1 MKSEAKT
8 KKRCVS
14 GVPEVRQ
21 RITEMGASH
30 LGYRLG
36 EAALDKA
43 QMDTQEKPRESSS
56 EITKVRQQLENE
68 IPDSKEVERN
78 LRNYRIRNEQILQ
91 TAIDGFCIVD
101 PKGRILEV
109 NRAASAI
116 YGYSQEEM
124 VGMNIADFR
133 VGNPQESWLHGKRA
147 MKRGYDRME
156 TRHWRKDGQIVDL
169 EVSTNFV
176 EMGEEKFFFSFF
188 HDITERKRAEQAL
201 KEREK
206 ELQIKTTNLEEVNTA
221 LKVLLKRRDEDKGE
235 LEEKVLFNVKGL
247 IRPYLDKLKK
257 SGLNE
262 KQRAY
267 AEILEANLDDIVS
280 PFSRR
285 LSSLFLKLTP
295 AEIRVANLVR
305 IGKTTKEVAELLSV
319 SCEAIDF
326 HRKNIRK
333 KIGITNEKAN
343 LRTHLLSV
351 HE

>member
-14 GVPEVRQ
+14 GLLEVRQ
-21 RITEMGASH
+21 PIMEIGESH
-30 LGYRLG
+30 LGYRLAEANLGNG
-36 EAALDKA
+36 E
-43 QMDTQEKPRESSS
+43 MEYQEKLKKSSS
-56 EITKVRQQLENE
+56 EIVEVRQQLENE
-68 IPDSKEVERN
+68 IRDRKEVERD

-124 VGMNIADFR
+124 VGMNITNFR
-133 VGNPQESWLHGKRA
+133 VGNPQESLLHGKRA
-147 MKRGYDRME
+147 MKTGYDRME
-156 TRHWRKDGQIVDL
+156 TRHRRKDGQIVDL
-169 EVSTNFV
+169 EVSTNFA

-188 HDITERKRAEQAL
+188 HDITERKRAEHAL

-221 LKVLLKRRDEDKGE
+221 LKVLLKRRDEDKRE

-295 AEIRVANLVR
+295 AEIKVANLVR
-305 IGKTTKEVAELLSV
+305 IGKTTKEVAELLNV
-319 SCEAIDF
+319 SCEAINF
-326 HRKNIRK
+326 HRKSIRK
-333 KIGITNEKAN
+333 KFGITNEKAN
-343 LRTHLLSV
+343 LRTHLLSI